1 MYKLNQSQRNNVRS
15 LFEAPTS
22 SIILAALYS
31 DIGEIWCDDI
41 LKPKVGIIF
50 AENTIY
56 ISGKAINKETI
67 DFLTEKISENGASKF
82 TIIPQN
88 SFMINYF
95 SELFGQAK
103 YKDIVIKSERHLM
116 DIKLENI
123 NHEKLELYAKEIL
136 SHYEVK
142 AIDEELYIKASND
155 KYASN
160 FVRNFKDY
168 NDFSK
173 NGFGYFILD
182 NSEIIAGISSCAR
195 YENGVEVQIA
205 VSPKYR
211 GNHIARSLGATFVLE
226 CKRRN
231 LYPWWDCANS
241 TSEHIA
247 TELGYVLKH
256 ITPIFKVNYE
266 NAHRFV

>member
-1 MYKLNQSQRNNVRS
+1 MYKLKQSQKNNIKS

-22 SIILAALYS
+22 AIILAALYS
-31 DIGEIWCDDI
+31 DIGEIWCDDM

-56 ISGKAINKETI
+56 ISGEYIDKKAEE
-67 DFLTEKISENGASKF
+67 FLTEKILENGTSKF

-88 SFMINYF
+88 NFMLNYF
-95 SELFGQAK
+95 SELFGQTE
-103 YKDIVIKSERHLM
+103 YKDIVLKSERHLM
-116 DIKLENI
+116 DIELENI
-123 NHEKLELYAKEIL
+123 NDEKLEFYANEIL
-136 SHYEVK
+136 SHYEIK
-142 AIDEELYIKASND
+142 AINEELFIKALND

-173 NGFGYFILD
+173 NGFGYFILH

-195 YENGVEVQIA
+195 YEDGVEVQIA
-205 VSPKYR
+205 VNPKYR
-211 GNHIARSLGATFVLE
+211 GNHIARSLGATFLLE

-231 LYPWWDCANS
+231 LYPWWDCANP

-247 TELGYVLKH
+247 TELGYVLNQ
-256 ITPIFKVNYE
+256 ITTIFKIDYKK
-266 NAHRFV
+266 

>member
-1 MYKLNQSQRNNVRS
+1 MYKLNQSQRNNVKS

-22 SIILAALYS
+22 AIILATLYS
-31 DIGEIWCDDI
+31 DMGEIWCDDM

-50 AENTIY
+50 VENTIY
-56 ISGKAINKETI
+56 ISGKAIDKETME
-67 DFLTEKISENGASKF
+67 FLTEKLLENQASKF

-88 SFMINYF
+88 SFMLNYF
-95 SELFGQAK
+95 SELFEQAE
-103 YKDIVIKSERHLM
+103 YKGIVLKSKRHLM

-123 NHEKLELYAKEIL
+123 NHEKLEFYANEIL

-142 AIDEELYIKASND
+142 AIDEKLYTKASND

-160 FVRNFKDY
+160 FVENFKNY

-173 NGFGYFILD
+173 NGFGYFILH

-231 LYPWWDCANS
+231 LYPWWDCANP
-241 TSEHIA
+241 TSKHIA
-247 TELGYVLKH
+247 TELGYVLKQV
-256 ITPIFKVNYE
+256 TPIFKVN
-266 NAHRFV
+266 H

>member
-1 MYKLNQSQRNNVRS
+1 MYKLNKAQRNNVKS
-15 LFEAPTS
+15 LFEDPTS
-22 SIILAALYS
+22 SIILAALYG
-31 DIGEIWCDDI
+31 DIGEIWCDDM

-50 AENTIY
+50 AESTIY
-56 ISGKAINKETI
+56 ISGEAIDKETM
-67 DFLTEKISENGASKF
+67 DFSTEKILENRASKF

-88 SFMINYF
+88 SFMLDYF
-95 SELFGQAK
+95 SELFEQAK
-103 YKDIVIKSERHLM
+103 YKDIVSKSERHLM
-116 DIKLENI
+116 DIELENI
-123 NHEKLELYAKEIL
+123 NHQKLELYVNEIL

-142 AIDEELYIKASND
+142 AIDKELYLKASSD

-160 FVRNFKDY
+160 FVRNFKNY
-168 NDFSK
+168 NDFSN
-173 NGFGYFILD
+173 NGFGYFILH

-226 CKRRN
+226 CKRRS
-231 LYPWWDCANS
+231 LYPWWDCANP

-247 TELGYVLKH
+247 TELGYVLKQV
-256 ITPIFKVNYE
+256 TPIFKVNY
-266 NAHRFV
+266 

>member
-1 MYKLNQSQRNNVRS
+1 MYKLKQSQRNNIKN
-15 LFEAPTS
+15 LLNAPTS
-22 SIILAALYS
+22 AIILAASYG
-31 DIGEIWCDDI
+31 DIGEIWCDDM
-41 LKPKVGIIF
+41 LKPTVGIIL
-50 AENTIY
+50 AQDTIY
-56 ISGKAINKETI
+56 ISGKAIDKETM
-67 DFLTEKISENGASKF
+67 DFLTEKISENRASKF
-82 TIIPQN
+82 TIIPQS
-88 SFMINYF
+88 SFMLNYF

-103 YKDIVIKSERHLM
+103 YKNIVLKSERHLM

-123 NHEKLELYAKEIL
+123 DYEKLEFYTNEIP

-142 AIDEELYIKASND
+142 AINDELYIKVSND

-173 NGFGYFILD
+173 NGFGYFILY
-182 NSEIIAGISSCAR
+182 NSEIIGGISSYAR

-211 GNHIARSLGATFVLE
+211 SNHLARSLGATFLLE

-231 LYPWWDCANS
+231 LYPWWDCANP

-247 TELGYVLKH
+247 TELGYVLKQ
-256 ITPIFKVNYE
+256 ITPIFKVNY
-266 NAHRFV
+266 